1 MTVADVLVMTLYLN
15 PALDLFDFT
24 NRTIFGGAGVLVL
37 VALLLGPMP
46 HVYEVVR
53 RGAARRP
60 SAEGTGGEN
69 TNEAAGDE
77 PAASLQR
84 EELAE
89 AHLDAFAQAHRLSPR
104 EREILGLISKGR
116 DVPYIEQELVL
127 SKSTVKTHIRHIYE
141 KCEVSSRQALIDLL
155 QSHPED

>member
-1 MTVADVLVMTLYLN
+1 
-15 PALDLFDFT
+15 
-24 NRTIFGGAGVLVL
+24 
-37 VALLLGPMP
+37 MP
-46 HVYEVVR
+46 KIPTKEPK
-53 RGAARRP
+53 ARRRFP
-60 SAEGTGGEN
+60 FNARSWPKRN
-69 TNEAAGDE
+69 
-77 PAASLQR
+77 
-84 EELAE
+84 
-89 AHLDAFAQAHRLSPR
+89 LDAFASAHRLSPR

>member
-1 MTVADVLVMTLYLN
+1 MNVELTGQLVGQSRVGAHSGGIHHAVAGKCYIH
-15 PALDLFDFT
+15 A
-24 NRTIFGGAGVLVL
+24 
-37 VALLLGPMP
+37 
-46 HVYEVVR
+46 EVVR
-53 RGAARRP
+53 DNDLPITHALQRALGHEATIGEGAR
-60 SAEGTGGEN
+60 GEN
-69 TNEAAGDE
+69 TGEAAGDA
-77 PAASLQR
+77 PTAASLQR

-141 KCEVSSRQALIDLL
+141 KCEVSSRRAMRPIT
-155 QSHPED
+155 PR